1 MLKLTL
7 PVVPSVNHCY
17 RNVAINRRIMT
28 PRGRAWVQEAQL
40 KAKLAARKQGW
51 SFSQGEKLVM
61 ELTTYWPDKR
71 RRDVHNQHKL
81 LCDSLEGVLYKDD
94 RWVLIRDIDFR
105 VDRSNPRVEIKL
117 KRFEE
122 ADKVG

>member
-1 MLKLTL
+1 MLRLTL

-28 PRGRAWVQEAQL
+28 PTAKAWVQEVQL
-40 KAKLAARKQGW
+40 KAKMAARKQGW
-51 SFSQGEKLVM
+51 QFSAGEKLVM

-71 RRDVHNQHKL
+71 RRDTHNGHKL
-81 LCDSLEGVLYKDD
+81 LADALEGVLYKDD
-94 RWVLIRDIDFR
+94 RWVLIRDMDFK
-105 VDRSNPRVEIKL
+105 VDRGNPRVEIVL

-122 ADKVG
+122 AEQVG

>member
-17 RNVAINRRIMT
+17 RNVSVNRRILT
-28 PRGRAWVQEAQL
+28 PKAKAWVQEVQL

-51 SFSQGEKLVM
+51 RFSSNEKLVM

-71 RRDVHNQHKL
+71 RRDTHNGHKL
-81 LCDSLEGVLYKDD
+81 LADSLEGVLYKDD
-94 RWVLIRDIDFR
+94 RWVLIRDMDFR
-105 VDRSNPRVEIKL
+105 VDRGNPRVEIVL

-122 ADKVG
+122 AEQVG